1 MKPLI
6 QFDYTHLIRKF
17 SETQLHSLIKKKEAV
32 RRDLKHKKE
41 GGEIGFIDLIY
52 EEGQAGQNKQNK
64 LSPIL
69 NLAKQIQRS
78 QDTLLIIGIG
88 GSVLGAKAA
97 ISALAKNKRPKIIFI
112 ENPNPDSLNRLFQ
125 EIDLKKTTINVISK
139 SGSTLETLSLFFV
152 FYERMKKVF
161 SARELKKRIIVTSE
175 AKDNPLTTLAKQL
188 EWQILPIPLNVAGR
202 FSVLSSVGLFPM
214 AVAGLSITKL
224 LAGARWMHDEQRES
238 YLYGTLAYGAHQL
251 LKKSTT
257 VIFPYDERLS
267 LFGDW
272 FCQIWAESL
281 AKSELSGPTPMKAI
295 GALDQHS
302 LLQLFL
308 EGPGNKW
315 YTTIG
320 IEQFDTDIKIP
331 KTSLIKNFPY
341 LQNTSLSEILNAEKT
356 ATEKSLIEYHNPLC
370 RLTLPSLSEETLGAL
385 FFHFELATTAAGYL
399 YQINPFNQPAVD
411 HGKEW
416 TKKLLH
422 KKILA
427 S

>member
-41 GGEIGFIDLIY
+41 RGEMGFVDLPY
-52 EEGQAGQNKQNK
+52 KQDP
-64 LSPIL
+64 SPL
-69 NLAKQIQRS
+69 LHLAKEVRQTS
-78 QDTLLIIGIG
+78 ETLLVIGIG

-97 ISALAKNKRPKIIFI
+97 ISALAKNKRPKIIFV

-139 SGSTLETLSLFFV
+139 SGSTLETLSLFFI

-161 SARELKKRIIVTSE
+161 SAKELKKRIIVTSE
-175 AKDNPLTTLAKQL
+175 TTPNPLTTLAKQF
-188 EWQILPIPLNVAGR
+188 EWPRLPIPLNVSGR

-214 AVAGLSITKL
+214 AVTGLSIAKL

-320 IEQFDTDIKIP
+320 IERFDTDIKIP
-331 KTSLIKNFPY
+331 KTPLSKNFPY

-385 FFHFELATTAAGYL
+385 FFHFELATTSAGYL

-416 TKKLLH
+416 TKKLLNRQ
-422 KKILA
+422 K